1 MSRHGD
7 RQRTDVTAHPAA
19 MLNDMNPPSASDV
32 VTPFAPLRLAVHA
45 LVAVSIG
52 IVSPFT
58 GLAWPFALAV
68 GMVLGSA
75 DARQLRGEARALAGG
90 SDRALLV
97 ALGILGMLFFGAIV
111 GGVIAI
117 VVVALA
123 IFSERAAAL
132 ASPTDRGVARILLFI
147 VPLAM
152 WLFVFPLLGI
162 DVDIRIGG

>member
-1 MSRHGD
+1 MATLAWS
-7 RQRTDVTAHPAA
+7 T
-19 MLNDMNPPSASDV
+19 MNPPS
-32 VTPFAPLRLAVHA
+32 TPDAIEYAPLRVAVHA

-52 IVSPFT
+52 IISPFT
-58 GLAWPFALAV
+58 ALAWPFALGV

-75 DARQLRGEARALAGG
+75 DARGMRGEARGLRGG

-111 GGVIAI
+111 GGLIAI

-123 IFSERAAAL
+123 VFSERAAAF

-147 VPLAM
+147 VPVAM
-152 WLFVFPLLGI
+152 WLIVFPLLGV

>member
-1 MSRHGD
+1 
-7 RQRTDVTAHPAA
+7 
-19 MLNDMNPPSASDV
+19 MNAPTASD
-32 VTPFAPLRLAVHA
+32 TASTFPPLRVAVHA

-58 GLAWPFALAV
+58 GLAWPFALGV

-75 DARQLRGEARALAGG
+75 DARQLRGEARGLAGG

-111 GGVIAI
+111 GGLIAI
-117 VVVALA
+117 VVTALTV
-123 IFSERAAAL
+123 FSERAAAF

-147 VPLAM
+147 VPVAM
-152 WLFVFPLLGI
+152 WLFVFPFLGV

>member
-1 MSRHGD
+1 MPPAQHP
-7 RQRTDVTAHPAA
+7 VT
-19 MLNDMNPPSASDV
+19 LVDMHAPTAFERANTYS
-32 VTPFAPLRLAVHA
+32 PLRVAVHA

-58 GLAWPFALAV
+58 GLAWPFALGV

-75 DARQLRGEARALAGG
+75 DARQLRGEARGLAGG

-111 GGVIAI
+111 GGLIAI
-117 VVVALA
+117 VVVVLA
-123 IFSERAAAL
+123 VFSERAAAF

-152 WLFVFPLLGI
+152 WLFVFPLLGV

>member
-1 MSRHGD
+1 MGD
-7 RQRTDVTAHPAA
+7 CPMRPGKCAATLVAMHTPTTADPA
-19 MLNDMNPPSASDV
+19 M
-32 VTPFAPLRLAVHA
+32 TFTPLRVAVHA

-58 GLAWPFALAV
+58 GLAWPFALGV
-68 GMVLGSA
+68 GMVLGSS
-75 DARQLRGEARALAGG
+75 DARQMRGEARGLAGG

-111 GGVIAI
+111 GGLIAI
-117 VVVALA
+117 VVTALA
-123 IFSERAAAL
+123 VFSERAAAF

-147 VPLAM
+147 VPVAM
-152 WLFVFPLLGI
+152 WLFVFPLLGV